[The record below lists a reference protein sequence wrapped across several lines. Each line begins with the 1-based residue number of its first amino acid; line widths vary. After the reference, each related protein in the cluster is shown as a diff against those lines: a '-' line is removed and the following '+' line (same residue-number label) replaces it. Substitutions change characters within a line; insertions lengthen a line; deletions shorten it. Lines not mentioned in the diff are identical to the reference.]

1 MQWTRGHQA
10 RAQRAQRGRRR
21 GTIPRWG
28 RPPRGRHGVQTLV
41 AAGSGPMAVPHRP
54 QGGPGKELS
63 DPSRGWVI
71 HRSDAG
77 DRRTPA
83 RGGSIERSGC
93 EPVVSLDFAR
103 LFWAVCAMGQRPS
116 ATCSTTAG
124 RTHICICVTQKRMV

>member
-1 MQWTRGHQA
+1 MRWMRGHQA
-10 RAQRAQRGRRR
+10 RAQRARRGRRR

-41 AAGSGPMAVPHRP
+41 AAGYAPMAVPHRP
-54 QGGPGKELS
+54 QGASEKALA

-83 RGGSIERSGC
+83 RGGSLVAIGRSGC
-93 EPVVSLDFAR
+93 GPVVFLGFGDR
-103 LFWAVCAMGQRPS
+103 
-116 ATCSTTAG
+116 
-124 RTHICICVTQKRMV
+124 